1 MSRKETYRLQNEAF
15 LEELA
20 GHDDVHTLDG
30 GVLYRVISDGSGMV
44 VPGPR
49 SIVTVHYTGTLVS
62 GKVFDDTRRRQCP
75 KAFRVNELIEGFQTA
90 LCKMHAGDRWQVFIP
105 CQKGYGRKAMGDI
118 PGCSTLVFDVE
129 LISVA

>member
-30 GVLYRVISDGSGMV
+30 GVLYRVISDGSGTV

-105 CQKGYGRKAMGDI
+105 CQKVYGRKAMGDI

>member
-30 GVLYRVISDGSGMV
+30 GVLYRVISDGSGTV

-49 SIVTVHYTGTLVS
+49 SIVTVHYIGTLVS

>member
-1 MSRKETYRLQNEAF
+1 MSRKEAYRLQNEDF

-20 GHDDVHTLDG
+20 GHDDVHALDG
-30 GVLYRVISDGSGMV
+30 GVLYRVISDGSGTV
-44 VPGPR
+44 VLGPR

>member
-30 GVLYRVISDGSGMV
+30 GVLYRVISDGSGTV

-105 CQKGYGRKAMGDI
+105 CQKGYG
-118 PGCSTLVFDVE
+118 
-129 LISVA
+129 